1 MINPLYKK
9 ILIKSADNSRF
20 FYIAYISGFLNKIC
34 SLNKSELTLVFVLIA
49 SSLLFIQNKNAITFG
64 QSNDTTTGANSNL
77 TVLLE
82 NSTVVDTKTRTQ
94 FPNLTEQQNSSVKTV
109 TYTPKFL
116 CGNVTAS
123 EGPVRPGHYD
133 TDISILNKQVYPIK
147 LLMNIIP
154 NDGKSSSSI
163 IKVLESESATG
174 ITCKD
179 ILPLVTDTKNLTEG
193 FVLLTL
199 PISGNMINAFP
210 DPNNPGASILR
221 SINEFQ
227 ANLIEVQVFYT
238 ANALPQLP
246 SEMIF
251 NKIDFRITSDP
262 SGKIPQTFLSKLLE
276 VTLTSST
283 NQVYDQV
290 LRVKSL
296 LKDRFS
302 LSDSEMNSINIQ
314 IEKSEIDSIFT
325 KDDHAISS
333 SRLNPNIYFR

>member
-1 MINPLYKK
+1 M
-9 ILIKSADNSRF
+9 
-20 FYIAYISGFLNKIC
+20 
-34 SLNKSELTLVFVLIA
+34 NKSELTLVFVLMA
-49 SSLLFIQNKNAITFG
+49 LSLLFVQNKSVFTFG
-64 QSNDTTTGANSNL
+64 QSNDTTTDSYSNMTIRL
-77 TVLLE
+77 KNNTI
-82 NSTVVDTKTRTQ
+82 VDTKSKTQ
-94 FPNLTEQQNSSVKTV
+94 FPNLAEQQNSSVKTV

-116 CGNVTAS
+116 CGNVTSS

-147 LLMNIIP
+147 LFLNVIP
-154 NDGKSSSSI
+154 NDGKSSNSI

-193 FVLLTL
+193 FILLTL

-210 DPNNPGASILR
+210 DPNNPDASILR
-221 SINEFQ
+221 SIDEVQ

-238 ANALPQLP
+238 ANALPELP

-251 NKIDFRITSDP
+251 NKIDFRIISDP

-276 VTLTSST
+276 VTLTAST
-283 NQVYDQV
+283 DQVYDQV
-290 LRVKSL
+290 SRVKSL

-302 LSDSEMNSINIQ
+302 LSDSEMNAINIQ
-314 IEKSEIDSIFT
+314 IQKSEIDSLFT

>member
-1 MINPLYKK
+1 MAL
-9 ILIKSADNSRF
+9 
-20 FYIAYISGFLNKIC
+20 
-34 SLNKSELTLVFVLIA
+34 
-49 SSLLFIQNKNAITFG
+49 SLLFVQNKSVFTFG
-64 QSNDTTTGANSNL
+64 QSNDTTTDSYSNMTIRL
-77 TVLLE
+77 KNNTI
-82 NSTVVDTKTRTQ
+82 VDTKSKTQ
-94 FPNLTEQQNSSVKTV
+94 FPNLAEQQNSSVKTV

-147 LLMNIIP
+147 LFLNVIP
-154 NDGKSSSSI
+154 NDGKSSNSI

-193 FVLLTL
+193 FILLTL

-210 DPNNPGASILR
+210 DPNNPDASILR
-221 SINEFQ
+221 SIDEMQ

-251 NKIDFRITSDP
+251 NKIDFRIISDP

-276 VTLTSST
+276 VTLTAST
-283 NQVYDQV
+283 DQVYDQV
-290 LRVKSL
+290 SRVKSL

-302 LSDSEMNSINIQ
+302 LSDSEMNAINIQ
-314 IEKSEIDSIFT
+314 IQKSEIDSLFT

>member
-1 MINPLYKK
+1 MN
-9 ILIKSADNSRF
+9 R
-20 FYIAYISGFLNKIC
+20 
-34 SLNKSELTLVFVLIA
+34 SELTLVFVLMA
-49 SSLLFIQNKNAITFG
+49 LSLLFVQNKSVFTFG
-64 QSNDTTTGANSNL
+64 QSNDTTTDSYSNMTIRL
-77 TVLLE
+77 KNNTI
-82 NSTVVDTKTRTQ
+82 VDTKSKTQ
-94 FPNLTEQQNSSVKTV
+94 FPNLAEQQNSSVKTV

-147 LLMNIIP
+147 LFLNVIP
-154 NDGKSSSSI
+154 NDGKSSNSI

-193 FVLLTL
+193 FILLTL

-210 DPNNPGASILR
+210 DPNNPDASILR
-221 SINEFQ
+221 SIDEMQ

-251 NKIDFRITSDP
+251 NKIDFRIISDP

-283 NQVYDQV
+283 DQVYDQV
-290 LRVKSL
+290 SRVKSL
-296 LKDRFS
+296 LKDKFS
-302 LSDSEMNSINIQ
+302 LSDSEMNAINIQ
-314 IEKSEIDSIFT
+314 IQKSEIDSLFT

>member
-1 MINPLYKK
+1 M
-9 ILIKSADNSRF
+9 
-20 FYIAYISGFLNKIC
+20 
-34 SLNKSELTLVFVLIA
+34 NKSELTLVFVLMA
-49 SSLLFIQNKNAITFG
+49 LSLLFVQNKSVFTFG
-64 QSNDTTTGANSNL
+64 QSKDTTTDSYSNMTIRL
-77 TVLLE
+77 KNNTI
-82 NSTVVDTKTRTQ
+82 VDTKSKTQ
-94 FPNLTEQQNSSVKTV
+94 FPNLAEQQNSSVKTV

-147 LLMNIIP
+147 LFLNVIP
-154 NDGKSSSSI
+154 NDGKSSNSI

-193 FVLLTL
+193 FILLTL

-210 DPNNPGASILR
+210 DPNNPDASILR
-221 SINEFQ
+221 SIDEMQ

-251 NKIDFRITSDP
+251 NKIDFRIISDP

-283 NQVYDQV
+283 DQVYDQV
-290 LRVKSL
+290 SRVKSL
-296 LKDRFS
+296 LKDKFS
-302 LSDSEMNSINIQ
+302 LSDSEMNAINIQ
-314 IEKSEIDSIFT
+314 IQKSEIDSLFT